1 MKITIGELEQLFF
14 EDSIELEE
22 GTVLTLVES
31 DEWVQDHK
39 FQNKKLIFTDG
50 EKHYSGHI
58 ERSGSPF
65 TEWTFD
71 SEISGEDTAAEFE
84 EVIKVITFEE
94 KWMPIT
100 EAPEKHP
107 AELKL
112 EKAINLLGEAHS
124 LLDDVHCYD
133 TETYHSI
140 SKFFEEN

>member
-1 MKITIGELEQLFF
+1 MKITIGEMETLYF
-14 EDSIELEE
+14 EESIELEE

-31 DEWVQDHK
+31 SEWVQDHK
-39 FQNKKLIFTDG
+39 FQSKELIFTDG

-58 ERSGSPF
+58 GRSGSPF
-65 TEWTFD
+65 TEWQYD
-71 SEISGEDTAAEFE
+71 SENEGADSSADFV

-94 KWMPIT
+94 KWIPVT
-100 EAPEKHP
+100 EQIEKHP

-112 EKAINLLGEAHS
+112 EKAINLLSEAHS